1 MKLAKFSLLVSAIG
15 FAGFGLAL
23 FIAPNLMESA
33 GLSIIDPAGRIE
45 IRAFYG
51 GIELGLAMFFL
62 IAWKKEWILPGLSVQ
77 IETNGFIVIARIIS
91 LFMENFQGNPTIYW
105 SFAAELS
112 LLTLGVV
119 AVRLYRKDVKRKTQN
134 VNLL

>member
-1 MKLAKFSLLVSAIG
+1 MKLAKFSLLDSAIG

-62 IAWKKEWILPGLSVQ
+62 IAWKKDWILPGLSVQ
-77 IETNGFIVIARIIS
+77 IETNGFIVIARIVA
-91 LFMENFQGNPTIYW
+91 LFMENFQAKPATWW
-105 SFAAELS
+105 SLAAELS

-119 AVRLYRKDVKRKTQN
+119 AVRLYRRALKTEK
-134 VNLL
+134 

>member
-1 MKLAKFSLLVSAIG
+1 MKFAKFSLLASAIG

-33 GLSIIDPAGRIE
+33 GLSVIDPAGRIE

-62 IAWKKEWILPGLSVQ
+62 IALKKDWILPGLSVQ
-77 IETNGFIVIARIIS
+77 IETNGFIVIARIVS
-91 LFMENFQGNPTIYW
+91 LFMENFQANSTIYW
-105 SFAAELS
+105 SLAAELS

-119 AVRLYRKDVKRKTQN
+119 AIRLYKRKQKEK
-134 VNLL
+134 